1 MDFDANPEASPP
13 APKTF
18 GVVSFLKSK
27 VTGGNLAAAG
37 TAVILSYGFV
47 SNINSCTMLAWTWAK
62 YVKDT
67 GLSPVVAM
75 HPPFF
80 TKKFFAYYGAIY
92 LTLGTA
98 LRPIRVVLAGAIS
111 PAFNRALATL
121 EMRFRFPKP
130 LAVLAMVFT
139 FNVVLTIAWLFLNLK
154 VAFWVLGVPAGVA
167 STAI

>member
-1 MDFDANPEASPP
+1 MGIDANPEAVPP
-13 APKTF
+13 APKT

-27 VTGGNLAAAG
+27 MTGGNMAAAG
-37 TAVILSYGFV
+37 TAVFLSYGFV

-92 LTLGTA
+92 ITLGTA
-98 LRPIRVVLAGAIS
+98 LRPFRVVLAGVIS

-121 EMRFRFPKP
+121 ETRFRFPKP
-130 LAVLAMVFT
+130 LAVFSMVFT
-139 FNVVLTIAWLFLNLK
+139 FNVVITIAWLLLNLK
-154 VAFWVLGVPAGVA
+154 VAFWVLGVPAVV
-167 STAI
+167 S